1 VLLPFLLS
9 QLAAE
14 PRAQQVEVAHSWL
27 VKEGRLALIDL
38 APPNLDP
45 STLEQATSEMLGGR
59 FTAIASEPLGRHL
72 ILISALAK

>member
-1 VLLPFLLS
+1 
-9 QLAAE
+9 
-14 PRAQQVEVAHSWL
+14 VEVAHSWL
-27 VKEGRLALIDL
+27 AKGGRLALIDL

-59 FTAIASEPLGRHL
+59 FMEIEPEPLGRHL